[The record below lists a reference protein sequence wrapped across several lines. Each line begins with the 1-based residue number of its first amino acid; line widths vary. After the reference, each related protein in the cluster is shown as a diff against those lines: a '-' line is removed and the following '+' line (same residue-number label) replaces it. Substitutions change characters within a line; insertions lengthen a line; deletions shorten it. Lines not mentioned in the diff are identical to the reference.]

1 MCLLYM
7 LLLECETKGSEN
19 LSPTTNLAD
28 TRNSDVVGQRDQYF
42 QNSKWIFTLYSLFEK
57 FL

>member
-1 MCLLYM
+1 M

-42 QNSKWIFTLYSLFEK
+42 QNSKWILKLYSFFEK